1 MGDIKMS
8 NALRCIGRLSSWKVR
23 GLSDQSSSLELHFMP
38 AASLSC
44 RVPRSSLIPC
54 PRLLYRVE
62 FLARALPHARG
73 FSVVKIPSLEL

>member
-8 NALRCIGRLSSWKVR
+8 SALRCNARLSSWKVR
-23 GLSDQSSSLELHFMP
+23 GLSDQSTSLEPHSMP

-62 FLARALPHARG
+62 FLARASFHARG
-73 FSVVKIPSLEL
+73 FSVVKISSLEL